1 MICIECRRAGDASK
15 MSSEI
20 SLAHMFRR
28 ELWYKA
34 KTLHAMCKA
43 VDCYCQ
49 HTVKAI
55 S

>member
-1 MICIECRRAGDASK
+1 MICTECQKAGDASRL
-15 MSSEI
+15 SSEFT
-20 SLAHMFRR
+20 LAHMFRR

-49 HTVKAI
+49 HLVKAI
-55 S
+55 T

>member
-1 MICIECRRAGDASK
+1 VICNECRNAGNASK
-15 MSSEI
+15 LSSEI
-20 SLAHMFRR
+20 SLAHMFRK

-49 HTVKAI
+49 HAVKAVT
-55 S
+55 